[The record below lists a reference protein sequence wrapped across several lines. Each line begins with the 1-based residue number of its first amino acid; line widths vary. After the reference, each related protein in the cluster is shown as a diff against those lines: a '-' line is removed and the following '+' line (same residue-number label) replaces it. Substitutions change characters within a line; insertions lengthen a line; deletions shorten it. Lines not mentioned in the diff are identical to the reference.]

1 MTALR
6 LNIRNV
12 LRVLHCLLLRLV
24 TLQLDCGKDRRVV
37 HAAGLLYQVHDGRLL
52 IPACASNQ
60 QKKRTLIRSHFRE
73 IGRSVLPTMLLER
86 DANSVLADL
95 RETART
101 TFHFPILVILSI
113 LKGVKKRYRALQRGN
128 LPCGNGVETVIAES
142 TTPNTIPSVRPF
154 LRVMFNFRQRNRD
167 QTAYAPPQ
175 LQLTS
180 FVNLPGHKDTTMRD
194 PPESVYTILA
204 WCQTVVWGVAHSSA
218 CI

>member
-1 MTALR
+1 
-6 LNIRNV
+6 
-12 LRVLHCLLLRLV
+12 
-24 TLQLDCGKDRRVV
+24 
-37 HAAGLLYQVHDGRLL
+37 
-52 IPACASNQ
+52 
-60 QKKRTLIRSHFRE
+60 
-73 IGRSVLPTMLLER
+73 MLLER
-86 DANSVLADL
+86 DANSVLTDL
-95 RETART
+95 REIDRATP
-101 TFHFPILVILSI
+101 HFPIPIIPPI

-154 LRVMFNFRQRNRD
+154 FRVVLHFRQGNRD

-204 WCQTVVWGVAHSSA
+204 WCQTVVWGAFFSLHMIVSKQWTIISFVTTLILVCSPLRFLTEFPIEARQ
-218 CI
+218 

>member
-12 LRVLHCLLLRLV
+12 LRILHCLLLRLV
-24 TLQLDCGKDRRVV
+24 TLHLDCRKDRRVV
-37 HAAGLLYQVHDGRLL
+37 HAPSLLYQVHDGRLL

-60 QKKRTLIRSHFRE
+60 QKKCTLLRRHFRE
-73 IGRSVLPTMLLER
+73 IGRSVLPAMLQER
-86 DANSVLADL
+86 NADSMLADL
-95 RETART
+95 RERDRVMP
-101 TFHFPILVILSI
+101 HFPVLVIPPI
-113 LKGVKKRYRALQRGN
+113 LKGVKKRYRTLQRGN
-128 LPCGNGVETVIAES
+128 LLCRNGVEAVIAES

-154 LRVMFNFRQRNRD
+154 LRVMLNLGQRNRD

-180 FVNLPGHKDTTMRD
+180 FVNLPGHKDTTMRH
-194 PPESVYTILA
+194 PPECVCTILA
-204 WCQTVVWGVAHSSA
+204 LCQTVVWGVAHFSA